1 MYCEFVRLKV
11 ILSNS
16 SLHVD
21 GDVERSDYEGD
32 HSLHVCLPEAAR
44 GEGRRAEADAA
55 GVEGAL
61 VAGNGVLVHGDANVL
76 QNPT

>member
-1 MYCEFVRLKV
+1 MIF
-11 ILSNS
+11 SNS

-21 GDVERSDYEGD
+21 GDVERSDYESN
-32 HSLHVCLPEAAR
+32 HSLHVGLPEAAR

-61 VAGNGVLVHGDANVL
+61 VAGNGVLVDGDADVL
-76 QNPT
+76 EYPLEGGGSIQ